1 MGAMSSTLAID
12 CGGTFIKA
20 SVLDDA
26 GTMRV
31 HPVQVKTPY
40 PMTPHDF
47 VETLAG
53 IAADLP
59 GASRVTVGLPGMIR
73 HGVAVMI
80 PHYTTKSGPRSPDLP
95 ELVAQWYGFDVR
107 AAIEAKLGIPAL
119 VLNDA
124 EVHGAGA
131 VAGSGLEV
139 MLTLGTG
146 LGFALFDGGMLAP
159 HLELSQAPVR
169 NGVVW
174 DTYIGEQERKR
185 LGNTFWSRRVK
196 QMVDTL
202 RPVFIWDRLYLGG
215 GNSRN
220 IRPEVLQ
227 SLGDDVII
235 VSNTAALVGGVRA
248 WQLAADYT

>member
-1 MGAMSSTLAID
+1 MTSTLAID

-20 SVLDDA
+20 TVLDEA

-31 HPVQVKTPY
+31 PAVRIPTPY
-40 PMTPHDF
+40 PLTTELYLTTLTD
-47 VETLAG
+47 LAG
-53 IAADLP
+53 QLPHAD
-59 GASRVTVGLPGMIR
+59 RVTVGLPGMIR
-73 HGVAVMI
+73 HGVAVKI

-95 ELVAQWYGFDVR
+95 ELITQWYGFDVR
-107 AAIEAKLGIPAL
+107 AAIQDRLGIPAL

-139 MLTLGTG
+139 VLTLGTG

-174 DTYIGEQERKR
+174 DNYIGDQERRR
-185 LGNTFWSRRVK
+185 LGNTFWSRRIK
-196 QMVDTL
+196 QMVETL

>member
-1 MGAMSSTLAID
+1 MISTLAID

-20 SVLDDA
+20 SVLDEA

-31 HPVQVKTPY
+31 PTHQVRTPY
-40 PMTPHDF
+40 PMTPADF
-47 VETLAG
+47 VGTLAAVASQLP
-53 IAADLP
+53 AAQR
-59 GASRVTVGLPGMIR
+59 ATVGLPGMIR

-80 PHYTTKSGPRSPDLP
+80 PHYTTKAGPRTPDVP
-95 ELVAQWYGFDVR
+95 ELVEQWYGFDVR
-107 AAIEAKLGIPAL
+107 AALQAKLGIPTL

-124 EVHGAGA
+124 EIHGAGV

-139 MLTLGTG
+139 VLTLGTG
-146 LGFALFDGGMLAP
+146 LGYALFDGGMLAP

-174 DTYIGEQERKR
+174 DTYIGDPERRR

-202 RPVFIWDRLYLGG
+202 RPVFIWDRLYIGG

-220 IRPEVLQ
+220 IRPEILEQ
-227 SLGDDVII
+227 LGDDVII

-248 WQLAADYT
+248 WQLASD